1 MLDQVGSMNERLKPV
16 IGRSRRGN
24 VLLLKNSRR
33 KLLCWSSVNVLVGGG

>member
-24 VLLLKNSRR
+24 VLLLRNPRR
-33 KLLCWSSVNVLVGGG
+33 KLRSWSSINVLVGGG